1 MVWPNG
7 SDRRLVALSFWA
19 TLLSP
24 VGAALIAG
32 FKPVGLWSMSMW
44 ALLPVML
51 LSPPAVTIVRWKDRY
66 ILAFAIAV
74 PIVSLIIS
82 PAVAIVIHRVRS
94 VEPHALHGQLLE
106 KRVEEAWTA
115 ATSKPLRFVDGD
127 TNLAYEVATYANDRP
142 RALADMPP
150 VKPIK
155 VTRDGKVVVCYAD
168 TECAR
173 NALAETSHEPTSQL
187 IDTTITRN
195 YFGALGTPQKYVI
208 LVVPPRSDGPPCST
222 ARRCSGFSLAK

>member
-1 MVWPNG
+1 MDMVWPND

-19 TLLSP
+19 PLLSP
-24 VGAALIAG
+24 VGAALIVG

-51 LSPPAVTIVRWKDRY
+51 LSPPALSIVRWKARY
-66 ILAFAIAV
+66 ILAIAIAV

-82 PAVAIVIHRVRS
+82 PAVAIIIHTVRS
-94 VEPHALHGQLLE
+94 VEPHAFHGQLLA
-106 KRVEEAWTA
+106 KRVDEAWPA
-115 ATSKPLRFVDGD
+115 ATNKPLRFVDGD
-127 TNLAYEVATYANDRP
+127 TNLAYEVSTYSHDRP
-142 RALADMPP
+142 RALSDMPP
-150 VKPIK
+150 VKPMK

-173 NALAETSHEPTSQL
+173 NALNEASHEPISRL

-195 YFGALGTPQKYVI
+195 YLGARGTPQKYVF
-208 LVVPPRSDGPPCST
+208 LVVPPKPSNE
-222 ARRCSGFSLAK
+222 